1 MVHIEAAHIRAPLI
15 WVLDACIAGL
25 NFEELQVFQSSHKL
39 IDLDQME
46 SNLVRR
52 RLRRWSK
59 ADEEAIAALIHPLQQ
74 KQCLADSRVLQP
86 RYETNVYPLYFYWRH
101 GQKVSH
107 REVYDRV
114 FQSLPTD
121 GLPMPQDQLR
131 SHVGHTVD
139 SEVDLLVEDIEYFVF
154 IEAKEITP
162 GGKVK
167 FEKKGG
173 VHQLVS
179 QYVQGRILATLIPKV
194 FAIATI
200 GANNGETLEIKLNP
214 AERALLQL
222 VGEDKECLSVVDLT
236 WPSLAVTACAGRQA

>member
-1 MVHIEAAHIRAPLI
+1 M
-15 WVLDACIAGL
+15 C
-25 NFEELQVFQSSHKL
+25 QSSYKL

-59 ADEEAIAALIHPLQQ
+59 ADEEAITTLIHPLQQ
-74 KQCLADSRVLQP
+74 KQCLTNSRVLQP

-101 GQKVSH
+101 GQNVSH
-107 REVYDRV
+107 RGVYDHV

-121 GLPMPQDQLR
+121 GLSMPQDQLR

-139 SEVDLLVEDIEYFVF
+139 SEVDILAEDIEYFVF
-154 IEAKEITP
+154 IEAKEVAP
-162 GGKVK
+162 SGKVK

-179 QYVQGRILATLIPKV
+179 QYVQGRILAKLISKS

-200 GANNGETLEIKLNP
+200 GVNNGETLEIKLNP
-214 AERALLQL
+214 TERALLQL
-222 VGEDKECLSVVDLT
+222 VGEDKEYLSVVDLT
-236 WPSLAVTACAGRQA
+236 WPSVTVTAHAGAGKSEQLDRYTA

>member
-1 MVHIEAAHIRAPLI
+1 M
-15 WVLDACIAGL
+15 
-25 NFEELQVFQSSHKL
+25 FQNSHKL

-46 SNLVRR
+46 QNLVRR

-59 ADEEAIAALIHPLQQ
+59 ADEEAITTLIRPLQQ
-74 KQCLADSRVLQP
+74 KQCLANSRILEP
-86 RYETNVYPLYFYWRH
+86 RYETNVYPLYYYWRH
-101 GQKVSH
+101 GQNVSH
-107 REVYDRV
+107 REVYDHV
-114 FQSLPTD
+114 VQSLPTD
-121 GLPMPQDQLR
+121 TLSIPQDQLR

-154 IEAKEITP
+154 IEAKEVAP

-179 QYVQGRILATLIPKV
+179 QYVQGKILANLVSKF

-200 GANNGETLEIKLNP
+200 GANKGEILEMKLNP

-222 VGEDKECLSVVDLT
+222 VGEDREFLSVMDLT
-236 WPSLAVTACAGRQA
+236 WPSLTVNAQADR

>member
-1 MVHIEAAHIRAPLI
+1 MLRTPLMRRQ
-15 WVLDACIAGL
+15 LDACATGVSL
-25 NFEELQVFQSSHKL
+25 EELQVFQSSHKL

-46 SNLVRR
+46 PTLVRR

-59 ADEEAIAALIHPLQQ
+59 ADEEVITALIHPLQQ
-74 KQCLADSRVLQP
+74 RQCLANSRVLEP

-101 GQKVSH
+101 RQNVSH
-107 REVYDRV
+107 REVYNHV

-121 GLPMPQDQLR
+121 RLSMPQDQLR

-139 SEVDLLVEDIEYFVF
+139 SEVDLLVEDIEYFIF
-154 IEAKEITP
+154 IEAKEVAP

-167 FEKKGG
+167 FEKKAG
-173 VHQLVS
+173 VYQLVS
-179 QYVQGRILATLIPKV
+179 QYVQGKILAKLISKF

-200 GANNGETLEIKLNP
+200 GANKGETLEIKLNP

-236 WPSLAVTACAGRQA
+236 WPSLAVTAQASG